1 MKRYFHN
8 LSSEERLEI
17 LGYTMGKKISHVL
30 NHSNEVYAEHDKAL
44 AMLMGDLFSGK
55 ISVDEYHDRLEVLES
70 GFLRG

>member
-1 MKRYFHN
+1 MKRYIHN

-30 NHSNEVYAEHDKAL
+30 NHSNELYAEHDNAL
-44 AMLMGDLFSGK
+44 AMLFGELWSGK
-55 ISVDEYHDRLEVLES
+55 ISVDEYHERLEVLES